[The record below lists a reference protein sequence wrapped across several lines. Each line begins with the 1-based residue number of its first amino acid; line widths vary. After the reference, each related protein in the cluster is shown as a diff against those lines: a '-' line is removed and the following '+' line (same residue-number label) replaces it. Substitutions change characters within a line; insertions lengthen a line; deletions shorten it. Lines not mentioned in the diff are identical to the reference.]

1 MRRRECGV
9 GTIPPLIC
17 RGSGSRMS
25 TRVLGGP
32 RLKGWVG
39 NPPTRTI
46 QVQDLVFIAIFVIA
60 VSVTAAIAHFI
71 AFEVVVFV

>member
-1 MRRRECGV
+1 
-9 GTIPPLIC
+9 
-17 RGSGSRMS
+17 MS

-32 RLKGWVG
+32 RLKGRVG